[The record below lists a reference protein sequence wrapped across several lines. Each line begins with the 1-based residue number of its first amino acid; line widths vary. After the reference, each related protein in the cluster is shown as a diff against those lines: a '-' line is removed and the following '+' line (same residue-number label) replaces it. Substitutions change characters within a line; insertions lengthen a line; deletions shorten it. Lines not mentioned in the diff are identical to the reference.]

1 MLLICLLFYTFLLLV
16 GPVEATGFDV
26 AKIHI
31 FFQLFGKKYVGLGTV
46 WSWCWAQ
53 KLQPESANYNALG
66 PFNLATLQYRYRLV
80 IFHHYR

>member
-31 FFQLFGKKYVGLGTV
+31 FFHF
-46 WSWCWAQ
+46 SDID
-53 KLQPESANYNALG
+53 
-66 PFNLATLQYRYRLV
+66 TL
-80 IFHHYR
+80 IG